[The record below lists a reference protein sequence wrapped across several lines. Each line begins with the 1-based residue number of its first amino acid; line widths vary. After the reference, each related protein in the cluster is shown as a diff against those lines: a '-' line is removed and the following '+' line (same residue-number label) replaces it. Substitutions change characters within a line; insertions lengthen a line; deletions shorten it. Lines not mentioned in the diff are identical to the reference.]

1 MKTMKEYEEMLE
13 KDGVIRNVD
22 ESVVEYFGNKHY
34 VATND
39 EVHFDIYAD
48 DDLFVKEC
56 LDSIYK

>member
-1 MKTMKEYEEMLE
+1 MLE